1 MRRVIIVI
9 LDSVGV
15 GELPDAVLYGDEGS
29 NTLVN
34 TARAVGGLHLPNF
47 QKLGLGN
54 IVDVEGVPPAE
65 RPLAAFGKMV
75 ERSAGKDT
83 TTGHWELMGLYLP
96 EPFPLYPNGFP
107 PEIVGEFEQRIGR
120 KVLGNKPASGTEIIK
135 ELGEEHLRTGYPILY
150 TSADSVFQI
159 AAHKDIIPLDELYHI
174 CRVARGILKGKHG
187 VGRVIARP
195 FVGESGSFTRTAE
208 RKDFSLQ
215 PPSKTVLDYALGAS
229 IPVWGVGKVEEI
241 FGGRGFTECTKTEN
255 NMDGMDKI
263 VGYVKGVENGMV
275 FANLIDFDMLWGH
288 RNDVLGYAKGLVEVD
303 CRVPEILGL
312 LKPSDV
318 LIFTADHGCDPTTPS
333 TNHSREYVP
342 LLIYGEN
349 IERGANVGTRQTFA
363 DLGKSVADLL
373 GFDAPV
379 KGQSFADGV
388 LKE

>member
-1 MRRVIIVI
+1 VR
-9 LDSVGV
+9 
-15 GELPDAVLYGDEGS
+15 
-29 NTLVN
+29 
-34 TARAVGGLHLPNF
+34 
-47 QKLGLGN
+47 
-54 IVDVEGVPPAE
+54 
-65 RPLAAFGKMV
+65 
-75 ERSAGKDT
+75 
-83 TTGHWELMGLYLP
+83 
-96 EPFPLYPNGFP
+96 
-107 PEIVGEFEQRIGR
+107 EFEQRIGR

-135 ELGEEHLRTGYPILY
+135 ELEEEHLRTGYPILY
-150 TSADSVFQI
+150 TSADSVFQV

-195 FVGESGSFTRTAE
+195 FVGEPGSFTRTAE
-208 RKDFSLQ
+208 RRDFSLQ

-263 VGYVKGVENGMV
+263 IGYVKGVESGIV

-288 RNDVLGYAKGLVEVD
+288 RNNVLGYAKGLVEVD
-303 CRVPEILGL
+303 CRVPEILDL

-333 TNHSREYVP
+333 TDHSRECVP

-349 IERGANVGTRQTFA
+349 IKRGANVGTRQTFA
-363 DLGKSVADLL
+363 DLGKTVADLL

-379 KGQSFADGV
+379 KGQSFADEV